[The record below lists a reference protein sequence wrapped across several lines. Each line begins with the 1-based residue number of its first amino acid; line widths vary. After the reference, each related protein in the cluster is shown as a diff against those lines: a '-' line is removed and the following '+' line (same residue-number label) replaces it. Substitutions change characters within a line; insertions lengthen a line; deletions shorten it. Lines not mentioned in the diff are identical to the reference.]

1 MQLRIYII
9 FLSILMLGCS
19 DDTTSQDEPSAEEDE
34 LLFTDISYEG
44 NIKPIVQTNCIACHT
59 DPPNNGASIPLTTY
73 EAVKNAVESRDLI
86 QKINSATN
94 PMPPDGLMPKETRR
108 IFDAWVTQGLKEN

>member
-1 MQLRIYII
+1 MTKSCYLLLVVLLLI
-9 FLSILMLGCS
+9 GCS
-19 DDTTSQDEPSAEEDE
+19 DDSGIEDE
-34 LLFTDISYEG
+34 VKATKDDLIFQ
-44 NIKPIVQTNCIACHT
+44 NITYDGQIEDLVKTNCIACHT